1 VGPGNYDPPKVLGG
15 NVPNSKTRN
24 FPSYSINMP
33 RLPNVLDPGTRAT
46 IGMKGASPA
55 PNTYKFK
62 NDNINFHKNQSSLSQ
77 KEDRFFM
84 PSNMPKIKQQTA
96 I

>member
-1 VGPGNYDPPKVLGG
+1 
-15 NVPNSKTRN
+15 
-24 FPSYSINMP
+24 MP